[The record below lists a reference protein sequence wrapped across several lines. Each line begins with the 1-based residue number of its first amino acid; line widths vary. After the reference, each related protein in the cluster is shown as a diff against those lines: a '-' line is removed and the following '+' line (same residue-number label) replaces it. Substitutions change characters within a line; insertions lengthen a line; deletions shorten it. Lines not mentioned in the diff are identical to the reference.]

1 MITSSENKYKDRT
14 PLETVEIIHNFFTDY
29 LGLEIERERDIESES
44 GTWWCHLKL
53 HLPENNIVICTSNG
67 KGATHDFSLAS
78 GSLVDI
84 PYSVSCSFE
93 IILPFSSDTPLSFF
107 DFLA

>member
-44 GTWWCHLKL
+44 GTLVSDIAIACKVASLFAEPK
-53 HLPENNIVICTSNG
+53 
-67 KGATHDFSLAS
+67 DFEYSLIPADFAILS
-78 GSLVDI
+78 GSRQCQAA
-84 PYSVSCSFE
+84 SVQAHPQAPDC
-93 IILPFSSDTPLSFF
+93 
-107 DFLA
+107 FL